1 MKKKNPFYHM
11 TYKAVLLGNL
21 TDYCYSDE
29 DWIGDI
35 GEEQYEQ
42 LCAHI
47 GKQANL
53 TVECNVGGNLNF
65 EDHYYN
71 ARFQDGF
78 EAVCIS
84 GLHFRL
90 ITPERP
96 ASDIYSR
103 PQTTPDLFS

>member
-1 MKKKNPFYHM
+1 MNKKNPFYHM

-21 TDYCYSDE
+21 TDHCYEDE
-29 DWIGDI
+29 DWIEEI
-35 GEEQYEQ
+35 GEDQYEQ
-42 LCAHI
+42 LCEHV

-53 TVECNVGGNLNF
+53 TVEVAHGDF
-65 EDHYYN
+65 ENNYYN

-78 EAVCIS
+78 EAFCIS
-84 GLHFRL
+84 GVHFRL

-96 ASDIYSR
+96 ASDIYNR

>member
-1 MKKKNPFYHM
+1 MNKKNPFYHM

-21 TDYCYSDE
+21 TDHCYEDE
-29 DWIGDI
+29 DWIEEI
-35 GEEQYEQ
+35 GEDQYEQ
-42 LCAHI
+42 LCEHV

-53 TVECNVGGNLNF
+53 TVEVANGEFKDN
-65 EDHYYN
+65 YYN

-78 EAVCIS
+78 EAFCIS
-84 GLHFRL
+84 GAHFRL

-96 ASDIYSR
+96 ASDIYNR